1 MTLAKLGRWVTSA
14 HQSTE
19 TTGFRNGFAHRT
31 EEYVMGEARRRMRG
45 AAIGAEIS
53 WSDDHRKAA
62 IRQPKFIT
70 IGDLEDMARALMAN
84 DPVTFVPSKV
94 FVLERQEQLMS
105 DGSSVAVMVKVHPD
119 PRVQRVLYQMREAP
133 LLNAMAEVD
142 TATDATRK
150 AF

>member
-1 MTLAKLGRWVTSA
+1 
-14 HQSTE
+14 
-19 TTGFRNGFAHRT
+19 
-31 EEYVMGEARRRMRG
+31 MGEARRRMRV

-70 IGDLEDMARALMAN
+70 IGELEDMARAYMAN
-84 DPVTFVPSKV
+84 DPVTFVPAKA

-142 TATDATRK
+142 DATDGNAEGVLMLSDKVVLPGRDVSETNFGRRWENHLNER
-150 AF
+150 